1 MEEGAKESSDA
12 IVLKNTL
19 PYSIAFKVSS
29 SFTEAGHGCSV
40 GCGSTW
46 YADGRGF
53 LVSGNI
59 WRYVIATVFQS
70 YNGGKLT

>member
-29 SFTEAGHGCSV
+29 SFREAGRGCSV
-40 GCGSTW
+40 GCGSTG
-46 YADGRGF
+46 YVDGRGF
-53 LVSGNI
+53 DPHVWQHLVLRRSNSI
-59 WRYVIATVFQS
+59 SVI
-70 YNGGKLT
+70 